1 MSRRL
6 ELGLALALA
15 LAVSVAVV
23 AGRRGSQRPEFD
35 LRPSSLLSGPLG
47 SRAPY
52 DVLAWLHVPVTRRR
66 TPLFDFVR
74 DSEGG
79 RAERGERGGRGGAA
93 PAVLLVL
100 DPPRQLYAAELAQ
113 VVRFVRAGGGVVAAG
128 RGGGITHCV
137 GWRTENEA
145 RFLPRDSFPVTAPA
159 PALVLP
165 AVVDFLQPLRG
176 DTATDARRRLRG
188 GEIEQNEC
196 ETLPAAT
203 QDTLLRLTDGR
214 PAVLRLEYRGG
225 GRVTLVADAGY
236 FRNRVWRSTD
246 VPYFITPLVLP
257 GRRGRVVWDEYH
269 QGFGR
274 GGSITGVLIAWLTGT
289 PGGWAMLQLVAVL
302 VAGLAVAAVRFGPA
316 RRSVATR
323 RRSPLE
329 HLEALAAGLEGAAGV
344 DTAVALTVSGL
355 RRRLGRTG
363 LLRADEQR
371 SWLAALELALPTAAG
386 RDAVRRLQRI
396 ITQPGGPERALAAA
410 QAVEDVW
417 EQLRPPTTRAA
428 S

>member
-1 MSRRL
+1 SSGRRRSRCPVMSRRL

-79 RAERGERGGRGGAA
+79 RAERGGGGGRGGAGGGGGGAA

-165 AVVDFLQPLRG
+165 AVGDFLQPL
-176 DTATDARRRLRG
+176 
-188 GEIEQNEC
+188 
-196 ETLPAAT
+196 
-203 QDTLLRLTDGR
+203 
-214 PAVLRLEYRGG
+214 
-225 GRVTLVADAGY
+225 
-236 FRNRVWRSTD
+236 
-246 VPYFITPLVLP
+246 
-257 GRRGRVVWDEYH
+257 
-269 QGFGR
+269 
-274 GGSITGVLIAWLTGT
+274 
-289 PGGWAMLQLVAVL
+289 
-302 VAGLAVAAVRFGPA
+302 
-316 RRSVATR
+316 
-323 RRSPLE
+323 
-329 HLEALAAGLEGAAGV
+329 
-344 DTAVALTVSGL
+344 
-355 RRRLGRTG
+355 
-363 LLRADEQR
+363 
-371 SWLAALELALPTAAG
+371 
-386 RDAVRRLQRI
+386 
-396 ITQPGGPERALAAA
+396 
-410 QAVEDVW
+410 
-417 EQLRPPTTRAA
+417 
-428 S
+428 